1 VDETEALP
9 TQHSILAGASGIVAA
24 YSGRA
29 LLGAL
34 SSVPVV
40 ALRSTD
46 GHLVEPDVDLALRVV
61 SELGGCLTVLDVS
74 DLASLASVLGG
85 SAPASQGRPV

>member
-1 VDETEALP
+1 VSVGETDTLQ
-9 TQHSILAGASGIVAA
+9 TQHSILAGATGLVAA

-34 SSVPVV
+34 SGVPVV

-46 GHLVEPDVDLALRVV
+46 GQVVEPDVDLALRVV
-61 SELGGCLTVLDVS
+61 SQLGGCLTVLEVS
-74 DLASLASVLGG
+74 DLASLASVLGE
-85 SAPASQGRPV
+85 RPV